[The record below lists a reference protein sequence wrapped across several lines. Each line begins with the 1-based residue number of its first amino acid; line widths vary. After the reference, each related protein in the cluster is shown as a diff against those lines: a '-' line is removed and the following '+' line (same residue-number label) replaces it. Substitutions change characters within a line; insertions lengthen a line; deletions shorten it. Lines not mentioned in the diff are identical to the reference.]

1 MSKLKVFAQWTI
13 DGTEAVLCVGE
24 HEAMQ
29 WNMTEEGYSTGRGE
43 SDQDAADRFV
53 AGKLRELLEKP
64 R

>member
-1 MSKLKVFAQWTI
+1 MSKLKVFARWTI

-29 WNMTEEGYSTGRGE
+29 WIMAEEEYSAGHGE
-43 SDQDAADRFV
+43 SAQDAADRFV
-53 AGKLRELLEKP
+53 AGKLREFLEKP